1 METQLDMSSI
11 SILVACIA
19 ASALMVTFVYG
30 RFKTSLTEDKET
42 KKEAEASQVKD
53 LLNKLESASDV
64 SQSKSRKKLPPQG
77 ESRD

>member
-19 ASALMVTFVYG
+19 AAALLVTFVYG
-30 RFKTSLTEDKET
+30 RMKNLQTEDKEQQ
-42 KKEAEASQVKD
+42 KEVEASEVRN

-64 SQSKSRKKLPPQG
+64 SQSKSRKKMPPQG
-77 ESRD
+77 DSRD